1 MGDYEGLLRDRLYTP
16 KLKYTLNRVKVMA
29 EIING
34 RYEIMDTLG
43 KGGFGE
49 TFIAKDTQMPSGK
62 LVVIKKLK
70 PLNSDTANL
79 ELVQNL
85 FAKEAQVLE
94 QLGQN
99 CTQIPTLYAYLI
111 EDGEFYLIQE
121 HIEGESLA
129 DIATINF
136 ARCEAILSSL
146 LNTLKYIHSQN
157 IIHRDIKPE
166 NIIIRKSD
174 GLPVLIDFGAVKE
187 TMGAMTR
194 SNGSTVSSVVL
205 GTRGFMAPEQSAG
218 RTLFSSDLYALGLT
232 MIYGLTGKYP
242 IEFANNPLTGELD
255 WDSSLPNIP
264 AHLKTVLQKAIKME
278 VGQRYNTAQDMY
290 LALHQSQTQSVSQA
304 TVLVAPNNNVGGM
317 NPSSYNPTMVV
328 SPSGQNFNQGGV
340 PQPVSGANYSQGYYQ
355 QPPNQGNNNNK
366 NNIIVILLTAILV
379 ALGVSG
385 GFFAMEQMRENQAKL
400 DRIEQEK
407 AEAEQKLIEE
417 QQKREEEEVRRLESE
432 RLASEA
438 QQARLRAEE
447 ERRRA
452 EEERRRAEQ
461 QARNTTNI
469 SITDPINPQTSSGN
483 NSGVNNPDISNA
495 TIYIHYQSNESTARS
510 LQNHLISRGVSIG
523 GDIDRING
531 IRKNDIRYSS
541 ASALPLARAVKNEIE
556 SFYASRGISRNL
568 EMVDLSARGFQ
579 TPTNQM
585 EIWIND

>member
-1 MGDYEGLLRDRLYTP
+1 
-16 KLKYTLNRVKVMA
+16 MA

-34 RYEIMDTLG
+34 RYEIINTLG

-49 TFIAKDTQMPSGK
+49 TFIAKDTQMPSAK

-70 PLNSDTANL
+70 PLDSQNTNL

-129 DIATINF
+129 DIGIINF

-194 SNGSTVSSVVL
+194 SNGSTVSSVVV

-264 AHLKTVLQKAIKME
+264 APLKTTLQKAIKME
-278 VGQRYNTAQDMY
+278 VGQRYSTAQDMY
-290 LALHQSQTQSVSQA
+290 LALHQSQ
-304 TVLVAPNNNVGGM
+304 
-317 NPSSYNPTMVV
+317 PSSILENPNKHPIELHTISNDPTIAVF
-328 SPSGQNFNQGGV
+328 PSGQNYSQGNP

-355 QPPNQGNNNNK
+355 PSNQGNSNN

-407 AEAEQKLIEE
+407 AETEQKLIEE
-417 QQKREEEEVRRLESE
+417 QKRREDEEVRRLDSE

-438 QQARLRAEE
+438 NDARLRAEE
-447 ERRRA
+447 DK
-452 EEERRRAEQ
+452 RRAEQ
-461 QARNTTNI
+461 EARNRVIPVNNQPT
-469 SITDPINPQTSSGN
+469 SI
-483 NSGVNNPDISNA
+483 NNPDVNTVDISEA
-495 TIYIHYQSNESTARS
+495 TVYIHYQSNESSARS
-510 LQNHLISRGVSIG
+510 LQDYLFSRGVNIAD
-523 GDIDRING
+523 DIDQING
-531 IRKNDIRYSS
+531 IRENDIRYSNS
-541 ASALPLARAVKNEIE
+541 SALPLARAVKNEIE
-556 SFYASRGISRNL
+556 SFYRSRGINKNL
-568 EMVDLSARGFQ
+568 EMIDLSARGFQ
-579 TPTNQM
+579 TPSNQM
-585 EIWIND
+585 EIWINE

>member
-1 MGDYEGLLRDRLYTP
+1 MKWHCAIAFIP
-16 KLKYTLNRVKVMA
+16 QNLKYTLNRANVMA

-34 RYEIMDTLG
+34 RYEIIDTLG

-49 TFIAKDTQMPSGK
+49 TFIAKDTQMPSAK

-70 PLNSDTANL
+70 PLDSQNTNL

-129 DIATINF
+129 DIGIINF

-194 SNGSTVSSVVL
+194 SNSSTVSSVVV

-264 AHLKTVLQKAIKME
+264 APLKTTLQKAIKME
-278 VGQRYNTAQDMY
+278 VGQRYSTAQDMY
-290 LALHQSQTQSVSQA
+290 LALHQSQTQSTTQD
-304 TVLVAPNNNVGGM
+304 TVLVAPANNTGGM
-317 NPSSYNPTMVV
+317 NSSSYNPTVV
-328 SPSGQNFNQGGV
+328 ASPSGQNFSQGSA
-340 PQPVSGANYSQGYYQ
+340 PHPVSGANYSQGYYQ
-355 QPPNQGNNNNK
+355 PPNQGNN

-379 ALGVSG
+379 AIGVSG
-385 GFFAMEQMRENQAKL
+385 GFFAMEQMRANQAEL
-400 DRIEQEK
+400 ERIEQEK

-417 QQKREEEEVRRLESE
+417 QKRREEEEAKRLDSE

-438 QQARLRAEE
+438 NDARLRAEE
-447 ERRRA
+447 DK
-452 EEERRRAEQ
+452 RRAEQ
-461 QARNTTNI
+461 EARNRVIPVNNQPT
-469 SITDPINPQTSSGN
+469 SI
-483 NSGVNNPDISNA
+483 NNPDVNTVDISDA
-495 TIYIHYQSNESTARS
+495 TVYIHYQSNESGARS
-510 LQNHLISRGVSIG
+510 LQDHLFSRGVNIA
-523 GDIDRING
+523 DEIDQING
-531 IRKNDIRYSS
+531 IRKNDIRYSNS
-541 ASALPLARAVKNEIE
+541 SALPLARAVKNEIE
-556 SFYASRGISRNL
+556 SFYRSRGINKKSRN
-568 EMVDLSARGFQ
+568 D
-579 TPTNQM
+579 
-585 EIWIND
+585 